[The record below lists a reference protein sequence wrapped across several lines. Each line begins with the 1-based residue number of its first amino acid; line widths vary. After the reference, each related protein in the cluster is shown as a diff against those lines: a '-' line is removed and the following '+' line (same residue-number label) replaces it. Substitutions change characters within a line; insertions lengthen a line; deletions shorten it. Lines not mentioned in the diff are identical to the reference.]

1 VALVLVR
8 EALPTLELIAHAG
21 RVLEGEW
28 NPYRSNGDAKRTSD
42 GQSRWRVTRVC
53 RRERLA

>member
-28 NPYRSNGDAKRTSD
+28 NPYRSNGDAK
-42 GQSRWRVTRVC
+42 
-53 RRERLA
+53 EA